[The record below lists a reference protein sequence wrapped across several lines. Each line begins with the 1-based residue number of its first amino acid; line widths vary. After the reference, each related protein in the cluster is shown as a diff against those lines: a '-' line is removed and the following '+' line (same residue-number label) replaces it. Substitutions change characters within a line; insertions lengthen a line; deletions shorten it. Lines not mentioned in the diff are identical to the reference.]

1 MKKAHLIIDIGTG
14 NSRAGVV
21 STEGE
26 LLSVATRDSVYYSD
40 TDFADSIY
48 FKPEE
53 WKLTLKELVKET
65 LAAAG
70 DVRILAVSASS
81 QRQGIVLI
89 SEEGESLVG
98 YQNGDNRGAAYL
110 DGIDWATVRELTGLE
125 PMAMYSCVKF
135 LGTMKKQPYIAEKT
149 KTYTSISDWIGYC
162 FTGKVVWER
171 SQAIQS
177 AVYDVAAREWSERLC
192 AAIGVERSKLPP
204 IISAGS
210 VLGKIKAPLADELGL
225 PRSTVFVVGAADT
238 QIALTGSGAQ
248 VNEVTIVS
256 GTTTPV
262 VKIRDSFRFYP
273 TWNSPHAIDGQYMLE
288 CNAASTGINLQRF
301 KDLMLPEDSYEDLIR
316 QAKQRAVPRCMAM
329 MGMCPHNGDAAPVN
343 GGFLMSNPI
352 LHELTRVDF
361 FHALSLDIAMSI
373 VLCIRRINT
382 LDAYDKNYVVGCG
395 GGLRS
400 ELITQAIADLS
411 GYKLLLFR
419 GYDQATMLGCVYL
432 CNDAL
437 GIPGRARE
445 LIKTVEPYRNPEL
458 EAYFER
464 WQKLRTVLAEMN

>member
-14 NSRAGVV
+14 NSRVGVV

-26 LLSVATRDSVYYSD
+26 LFSVATRDSVYYTD
-40 TDFADSIY
+40 TDFADSLY

-53 WKLTLKELVKET
+53 WKITLKELAKE
-65 LAAAG
+65 AIAKAG
-70 DVRILAVSASS
+70 DVKILAVSASS

-89 SEEGESLVG
+89 SETGESLVG
-98 YQNGDNRGAAYL
+98 YQNGDNRGAEYL
-110 DGIDWATVRELTGLE
+110 EEIDWAPVKELTGLD

-135 LGTMKKQPYIAEKT
+135 LGTMRKQPYIAEKT
-149 KTYTSISDWIGYC
+149 KVYTSISDWVGFC

-192 AAIGVERSKLPP
+192 RAVGVEKSKLPP
-204 IISAGS
+204 IVSAGS
-210 VLGKIKAPLADELGL
+210 VLGKIKPAIADELGL
-225 PRSTVFVVGAADT
+225 SHSVVFVVGGADT
-238 QIALTGSGAQ
+238 QIALTGSGARL
-248 VNEVTIVS
+248 NEVTVVS

-262 VKIRDSFRFYP
+262 VKIKDVFRFYP
-273 TWNSPHAIDGQYMLE
+273 AWNSPHAIDGQYMLE

-301 KDLMLPEDSYEDLIR
+301 KDLMLADWSYDDLIAE
-316 QAKQRAVPRCMAM
+316 AKKQKVPRCMAM
-329 MGMCPHNGDAAPVN
+329 MGMCPHNGDVPPVN
-343 GGFLMSNPI
+343 GGFLMSNP
-352 LHELTRVDF
+352 LSHELTQVDF
-361 FHALSLDIAMSI
+361 FHALSLDIAMAI

-382 LDAYDKNYVVGCG
+382 LDVYDKDYVVGCG

-400 ELITQAIADLS
+400 ELICQAVADLS
-411 GYKLLLFR
+411 GLELRLFR
-419 GYDQATMLGCVYL
+419 GYDQATMMGCMYL

-437 GIPGRARE
+437 GIPSRPRE
-445 LIKTVEPYRNPEL
+445 QIRSVVPRKNPEL

-464 WQKLRTVLAEMN
+464 WQKLRRLLAEMN

>member
-1 MKKAHLIIDIGTG
+1 MIKAHLIIDIGTG
-14 NSRAGVV
+14 NSRAGVI

-26 LLSVATRDSVYYSD
+26 LLSVATRDSVYYTD

-53 WKLTLKELVKET
+53 WKITLKELVKEA
-65 LAAAG
+65 LAKAG
-70 DVRILAVSASS
+70 DVKILAVSASS

-89 SEEGESLVG
+89 SGNGESLVG
-98 YQNGDNRGAAYL
+98 YQNGDNRGAEYL
-110 DGIDWATVRELTGLE
+110 NEIDWAPIKELTGLE
-125 PMAMYSCVKF
+125 PMPHYSCVKF
-135 LGTMKKQPYIAEKT
+135 LGTMKKQPYIAEMT
-149 KTYTSISDWIGYC
+149 KTYTSISDWVGYC

-192 AAIGVERSKLPP
+192 SAVGVERSKLPP
-204 IISAGS
+204 IVSAGS
-210 VLGKIKAPLADELGL
+210 VLGKIKPTIADELGL

-238 QIALTGSGAQ
+238 QIALTGSGARL
-248 VNEVTIVS
+248 NEVTIVS

-262 VKIRDSFRFYP
+262 VKIKDAFKFYP

-301 KDLMLPEDSYEDLIR
+301 KDLMLREYSYEELIHE
-316 QAKQRAVPRCMAM
+316 AKQRAVPRCMAM
-329 MGMCPHNGDAAPVN
+329 MGMCPHNGDIPPVN

-352 LHELTRVDF
+352 SHELTQVDY
-361 FHALSLDIAMSI
+361 FHALSLDIAMAI
-373 VLCIRRINT
+373 VMCIRRINA
-382 LDAYDKNYVVGCG
+382 LDDYDRDYVVGCG

-411 GYKLLLFR
+411 GYMIRIYR
-419 GYDQATMLGCVYL
+419 GYDQATMMGCMYL

-437 GIPGRARE
+437 GIPSRPRE
-445 LIKTVEPYRNPEL
+445 LIKTVKPRHNPEL

-464 WQKLRTVLAEMN
+464 WQKLRTVLAKMN

>member
-1 MKKAHLIIDIGTG
+1 MKRAYLIIDIGTG

-26 LLSVATRDSVYYSD
+26 LLSVATRDSTYYSD

-53 WKLTLKELVKET
+53 WKITLKQIVKEA
-65 LAAAG
+65 LAKAG
-70 DVRILAVSASS
+70 DVKILAVSASS

-89 SEEGESLVG
+89 SDEGESLVG
-98 YQNGDNRGAAYL
+98 YQNGDNRGAEYL
-110 DGIDWATVRELTGLE
+110 DEIDWKTVKELTGLE
-125 PMAMYSCVKF
+125 PMALYSCVKF

-192 AAIGVERSKLPP
+192 AAVGVERKKLPP
-204 IISAGS
+204 IVSAGS
-210 VLGKIKAPLADELGL
+210 VLGKIKTALADELGL
-225 PRSTVFVVGAADT
+225 PRSAVFVVGAADT
-238 QIALTGSGAQ
+238 QIALTGSAAR

-262 VKIRDSFRFYP
+262 AKIKDSFRFYP
-273 TWNSPHAIDGQYMLE
+273 TWISPHAIDGQYMLE

-301 KDLMLPEDSYEDLIR
+301 KDLMLPEYSYEELIR
-316 QAKQRAVPRCMAM
+316 AAKQQAVPGCMAM
-329 MGMCPHNGDAAPVN
+329 MGMCPHNGDKAPVN

-352 LHELTRVDF
+352 SHGLTQVDF
-361 FHALSLDIAMSI
+361 FHALSLDIAMAS
-373 VLCIRRINT
+373 VMCIRRINA
-382 LDAYDKNYVVGCG
+382 LDPYDKNYVVGCG

-400 ELITQAIADLS
+400 DLITQAIADLS
-411 GYKLLLFR
+411 GFKLLLFR
-419 GYDQATMLGCVYL
+419 GYDQATMMGCVYL

-437 GIPGRARE
+437 GIPSRTRE
-445 LIKTVEPYRNPEL
+445 LVKTVEPHSNPEM
-458 EAYFER
+458 EAYFAR
-464 WQKLRTVLAEMN
+464 WQKLRRVLAEMN